1 MKQLATTLTDA
12 ATPQWHGTMSRVG
25 MVGMIELTAFRW
37 CLWLGGVHA
46 LREASKRKALLSP
59 IWICYGGERSYSGDS
74 RRCSPSVAQA
84 RCQERGPRASP
95 FVDTRSMS
103 WAQSST

>member
-25 MVGMIELTAFRW
+25 MVGMMELMAFRW

-46 LREASKRKALLSP
+46 LREASTRKVEEGAAMAASGATAATAGDAVLPSHRHAVRRGAHAHHLS
-59 IWICYGGERSYSGDS
+59 
-74 RRCSPSVAQA
+74 
-84 RCQERGPRASP
+84 
-95 FVDTRSMS
+95 
-103 WAQSST
+103 